1 MEKGIS
7 GVAAGTPSQENDSN
21 EQHFFLRDIC
31 PFRPSTSKSNGCP
44 NSTTWVFFSGPCSKR
59 FQITRYRDKPHKT
72 QAQAP
77 APIQQ
82 AHPNAE
88 VHSFHLKEGVKGT
101 GCLGKC
107 DFQLATNR
115 NREKN
120 MNSRDEK
127 LKGKEV
133 VVESKKVSRDQEW
146 FNMIQYD
153 SISIKIV
160 YLMTQNSPQPRLPSS
175 FIAPANLQ
183 LGSLAQFEGQC
194 VSHLRLEPRFFG
206 FTSFGGRLVDADATP
221 NLVCLGALVPG
232 SKASFQ
238 GGIASRTPGKRL
250 VRNLTKNVIKSGKV
264 LYRQANRSKKN
275 SDLFN
280 SLNQISRQQTMYAAH
295 KRQHIVY
302 WRFTFPRFC
311 EARED
316 HCVFAM
322 SRSQILTCK
331 SWNLN
336 DWWYLGCEDCWSD
349 HQESISQ
356 KETSCATGLIH
367 AYQAWKITK
376 ISHPQVVSSCSTAVH
391 IVHIIPQK
399 SYRWDRWRLVSLN
412 RKQLGS

>member
-21 EQHFFLRDIC
+21 EQQFFLRDIC

-59 FQITRYRDKPHKT
+59 FQIARYRHKPHKT

-127 LKGKEV
+127 LKRKEA

-153 SISIKIV
+153 SISIKIFTTTKQ
-160 YLMTQNSPQPRLPSS
+160 LHCTSKPSTRQPCTVWRPMR
-175 FIAPANLQ
+175 FA
-183 LGSLAQFEGQC
+183 FETWTTLLWF
-194 VSHLRLEPRFFG
+194 HIFR
-206 FTSFGGRLVDADATP
+206 
-221 NLVCLGALVPG
+221 
-232 SKASFQ
+232 
-238 GGIASRTPGKRL
+238 RTPRRCWCHAKPG
-250 VRNLTKNVIKSGKV
+250 
-264 LYRQANRSKKN
+264 
-275 SDLFN
+275 
-280 SLNQISRQQTMYAAH
+280 
-295 KRQHIVY
+295 
-302 WRFTFPRFC
+302 
-311 EARED
+311 
-316 HCVFAM
+316 M
-322 SRSQILTCK
+322 SRSPRPRVQGQLSRRHCQPHAWQEACEKSHKKCYQIKQIDPKKTLICSTHSTK
-331 SWNLN
+331 SPVNKPCMQHTK
-336 DWWYLGCEDCWSD
+336 G
-349 HQESISQ
+349 SIS
-356 KETSCATGLIH
+356 STG
-367 AYQAWKITK
+367 
-376 ISHPQVVSSCSTAVH
+376 VSPFQDFVRQGRI
-391 IVHIIPQK
+391 IVFLPCQEVK
-399 SYRWDRWRLVSLN
+399 F
-412 RKQLGS
+412 